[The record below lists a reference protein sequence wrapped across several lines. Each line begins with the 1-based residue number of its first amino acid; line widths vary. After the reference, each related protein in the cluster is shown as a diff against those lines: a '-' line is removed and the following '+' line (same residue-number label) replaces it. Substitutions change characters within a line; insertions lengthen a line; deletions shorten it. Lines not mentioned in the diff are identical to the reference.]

1 MNAREFLAKKGV
13 HNLDTKKRYNEVI
26 SWMEEYAALRQP
38 PVSGRL
44 ISWQTYLK
52 ANPQKYQVNDFIGS
66 RTVVVP
72 TLKANGFTILDY
84 NEYYKGDIKPKDLAK
99 EALKG
104 IDFKEAVYCSMT
116 ARDGHCH
123 WVTVGY
129 K

>member
-1 MNAREFLAKKGV
+1 MEHG
-13 HNLDTKKRYNEVI
+13 NLNK
-26 SWMEEYAALRQP
+26 EETANSDLGA
-38 PVSGRL
+38 VSGRL

-52 ANPQKYQVNDFIGS
+52 SNPQKYQVNDFIGS

-72 TLKANGFTILDY
+72 TLKANGFTISDY
-84 NEYYKGDIKPKDLAK
+84 NEYYKGDIKPKDVAK
-99 EALKG
+99 EVLNG
-104 IDFKEAVYCSMT
+104 IDFKEAVYCAMT